1 MILKLIKNV
10 LVFFSLFYLTF
21 YLPFLFVAYN
31 PYWINY
37 NCDNNERCSKVKTEF
52 RVKAVHELSSF
63 LSHRGELKTG
73 WRKNEKI
80 HMEEVRYIFD
90 IMAVAALVSIGV
102 LFLFR
107 KDRMRLYKFAIINII
122 IALALFIIIPNFKT
136 FWRDV
141 FHPLLFN
148 NDFWKMSRQ
157 DVSYYITPRSFFKLT
172 TIVVLSSWLFI
183 NVMIVAA
190 GVAFRKD
197 RSQYID

>member
-37 NCDNNERCSKVKTEF
+37 NCDNNERCSKINTEF
-52 RVKAVHELSSF
+52 RMTAVNELTSF

-73 WRKNEKI
+73 WQKNEKI
-80 HMEEVRYIFD
+80 HMDEVRDIFD
-90 IMAVAALVSIGV
+90 IMAIVALASLAVLLVI
-102 LFLFR
+102 R
-107 KDRMRLYKFAIINII
+107 KGRMNLYKFAIINIL
-122 IALALFIIIPNFKT
+122 IALALFIVVPNFKT

-148 NDFWKMSRQ
+148 NDFWKMTRQ

-172 TIVVLSSWLFI
+172 TVVVLSSWVFL
-183 NVMIVAA
+183 NVLIVAA
-190 GVAFRKD
+190 GLAFRKD
-197 RSQYID
+197 RSQYLD

>member
-37 NCDNNERCSKVKTEF
+37 NCDNNERCSRVKTEF
-52 RVKAVHELSSF
+52 RVKAVDELTSF

-73 WRKNEKI
+73 WQKNEKI
-80 HMEEVRYIFD
+80 HMDEVRQIFD
-90 IMAVAALVSIGV
+90 IMAAAALVSIAV
-102 LFLFR
+102 LLLIR
-107 KDRMRLYKFAIINII
+107 KDRMSLYKFAIINIV

-157 DVSYYITPRSFFKLT
+157 DVSYYITPRSFFKIT
-172 TIVVLSSWLFI
+172 TVVVLSSW
-183 NVMIVAA
+183 MILNILILAIGLVS
-190 GVAFRKD
+190 RKD
-197 RSQYID
+197 RSMYLD

>member
-21 YLPFLFVAYN
+21 YLPFMFVAYN

-37 NCDNNERCSKVKTEF
+37 NCENNRRCSKVKTEF
-52 RVKAVHELSSF
+52 RVKAVDELTSF

-73 WRKNEKI
+73 WQKNEKI
-80 HMEEVRYIFD
+80 HMGEVRHIFD
-90 IMAVAALVSIGV
+90 IMAAAALVSLAV
-102 LFLFR
+102 LLIIKR
-107 KDRMRLYKFAIINII
+107 GRMSLYKFAIINIV
-122 IALALFIIIPNFKT
+122 IALALFLIVPNFKS

-172 TIVVLSSWLFI
+172 TIVVLSTWVFL
-183 NVMIVAA
+183 NVLIVAA
-190 GVAFRKD
+190 GLIFRKD
-197 RSQYID
+197 RSQYLD